1 MTFLSNSITKK
12 SKLPYPSRKE
22 LPRIAADLYDRL
34 FPNTVEGQGNH
45 ESSEE
50 SDFEL
55 DDVEDEPIAKKS
67 RQEEVKEAL
76 AKAC

>member
-1 MTFLSNSITKK
+1 M
-12 SKLPYPSRKE
+12 
-22 LPRIAADLYDRL
+22 
-34 FPNTVEGQGNH
+34 EGQGNH

-76 AKAC
+76 AKACWITFEFANIYLGVDS